1 LKKWGCGG
9 FPGPALVHLTR
20 ILVIKFILSGIQL
33 IALVVSLGY
42 RDLEVLIL
50 QPAVPYLE
58 IEEAAVVI
66 EFHLAFLELPDDL
79 LLFVALA
86 ADLHAADAYVA
97 YLLLECLQLGLLQ
110 TLQLLLVGLLLE
122 CHQLLL
128 HLQHVEAVGREEVPL
143 VSLQYRL
150 QLRVQL
156 QHLRVDLT
164 LESLNLR
171 LVVDF
176 YNKYSEIRF
185 TCPLVVVRG
194 QV

>member
-1 LKKWGCGG
+1 
-9 FPGPALVHLTR
+9 
-20 ILVIKFILSGIQL
+20 
-33 IALVVSLGY
+33 
-42 RDLEVLIL
+42 L

-66 EFHLAFLELPDDL
+66 EFHLAFLELPDDF

-150 QLRVQL
+150 QLSVQL
-156 QHLRVDLT
+156 EHLRVDLT
-164 LESLNLR
+164 LQSLNLR

-176 YNKYSEIRF
+176 YNKYGDI
-185 TCPLVVVRG
+185 G
-194 QV
+194 